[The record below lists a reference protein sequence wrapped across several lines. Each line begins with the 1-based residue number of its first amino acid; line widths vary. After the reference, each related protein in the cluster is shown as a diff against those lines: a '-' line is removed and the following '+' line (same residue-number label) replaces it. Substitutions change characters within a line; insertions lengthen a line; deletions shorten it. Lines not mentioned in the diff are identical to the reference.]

1 MYLVNKNAQQIYDQT
16 LYLWPCSILRF
27 LVLVL
32 SVLVPRAC
40 GVLYRRYMNQ
50 DLNVECFIAFC
61 LF

>member
-40 GVLYRRYMNQ
+40 GLWGVVPPVHESRL
-50 DLNVECFIAFC
+50 EC
-61 LF
+61 